1 MPGVRYFGSG
11 CNELQLGRPQLAA
24 SFLSDAMSAIGPK
37 RTSLV
42 APHMSAYDPKATIE
56 VAGNTTA
63 LAGCAMSA
71 RVDGTILLPALWASG
86 GQLLSSE
93 EWRRRA
99 EEADELARKSTDFS
113 ARRAYEESLSC
124 GARWRN
130 ASNGIS
136 GRPPRLAASLIL
148 FIRLV

>member
-1 MPGVRYFGSG
+1 
-11 CNELQLGRPQLAA
+11 
-24 SFLSDAMSAIGPK
+24 MSANDPK
-37 RTSLV
+37 R
-42 APHMSAYDPKATIE
+42 TIE

-63 LAGCAMSA
+63 LAGGAMSA

-113 ARRAYEESLSC
+113 ARRAYEEIAQL
-124 GARWRN
+124 WREMAERVERN
-130 ASNGIS
+130 KW
-136 GRPPRLAASLIL
+136 
-148 FIRLV
+148 